1 MDVDSEPAH
10 SLNYLKL
17 FLSKSL
23 MEVLAII
30 VMMLLKETN
39 PEPQFWRGIIGTS
52 SRRCSRSPSGVQLA
66 TMLKWTALFTNI
78 FSISTT
84 ILLIEGVLGSK
95 TFLANTFG
103 PNFRSQENL
112 EARNIFGPTLFSTK
126 KFPEEKYLGT
136 KKLFGLQILSAK
148 ILFGPNTWLNKHNFN
163 RVWHKWN

>member
-10 SLNYLKL
+10 SLNYLKM

-52 SRRCSRSPSGVQLA
+52 SRRCSRSPSGVQMA

-95 TFLANTFG
+95 TYLAKVARSAQKPRGRHLSRPRPPFWG
-103 PNFRSQENL
+103 PLAAILDF
-112 EARNIFGPTLFSTK
+112 AG
-126 KFPEEKYLGT
+126 GAA
-136 KKLFGLQILSAK
+136 LQAVSERPLC
-148 ILFGPNTWLNKHNFN
+148 
-163 RVWHKWN
+163 R